1 MIPFPLSNNKVRK
14 PQKINKNNLDVNE
27 LVRHI
32 NFTKNSCENPANLK
46 DLSHGDDEMAQL
58 KKERDDFE
66 RQLRFQMQV
75 NSELKSL
82 LLSAIGDE
90 DSTKFSNLT
99 EDKMKIAEHLSSNT
113 EKIEF
118 LAGQS
123 EVWRSK
129 FLASSLMVEELAKW
143 KAALSDKNLHL
154 TASNK
159 RLFETIASVR
169 DMSVE
174 LFSNLKFLSNESI
187 QETNLKSSNV
197 LDLSAECLNISQQLV
212 LNSGKIGMPERLS
225 VNLDPLTLAQK
236 QAISVMENSS
246 DFLKSTDDASKAICN
261 QASHEINQRVR
272 SPSDSFEFV
281 DSRDAK

>member
-32 NFTKNSCENPANLK
+32 NFTKNSCENHANIAK
-46 DLSHGDDEMAQL
+46 DLSHGDGEIAQL

-75 NSELKSL
+75 NSELKML

-90 DSTKFSNLT
+90 DSSKISNLT

-154 TASNK
+154 TTSNK

-169 DMSVE
+169 EMSLE
-174 LFSNLKFLSNESI
+174 LYSNVKFLSGI

-212 LNSGKIGMPERLS
+212 LNSGKIGMPERLT

-236 QAISVMENSS
+236 QAIAVMESSS
-246 DFLKSTDDASKAICN
+246 DFLKATDDASKAICN
-261 QASHEINQRVR
+261 QASQEINQRVR